1 MYFHCFVAHA
11 VLQCHVYSVN
21 SQLFGLYQ
29 SNLFICCLQLLCVE
43 CGFCVSSP
51 PHTLH
56 PNPPLIISYARLI
69 VCVSIIAV
77 WLWMY
82 CSKIH
87 MLHFCDIK
95 NLIISQKGL
104 IWWQGQHLCIQLQ
117 WLTHKCTELIMDAP
131 SLVYNIIMF
140 HVMQSGQ
147 NWVFFT
153 WTCYRML

>member
-1 MYFHCFVAHA
+1 MYI
-11 VLQCHVYSVN
+11 LSTVN
-21 SQLFGLYQ
+21 CLVCINQICLYVVC
-29 SNLFICCLQLLCVE
+29 NYCVE

-82 CSKIH
+82 CIKFH

-117 WLTHKCTELIMDAP
+117 WLTHKCTELITDAP

-147 NWVFFT
+147 NWVFFYMNVLQNALKSSLKKF
-153 WTCYRML
+153 WT